1 MVGSQGQQKRRI
13 MGWSLGAQKVSKVGL
28 RRALSSKGKAT
39 RSNKRTRR
47 PPSEERRT
55 RA

>member
-1 MVGSQGQQKRRI
+1 MVGSRGQQKRRV
-13 MGWSLGAQKVSKVGL
+13 MGRSLGTQKVSKAGL

-39 RSNKRTRR
+39 RTNKRTRR
-47 PPSEERRT
+47 PPSEERRI